1 MKQRTVNDKYIM
13 ITAKETCAVL
23 GKIFSVVSD
32 DSVLKTCIP
41 PTCNTGSILIA
52 MTIIPTPPIH
62 WRSPRQSRMPS
73 GIDLMSL
80 RIVDPVVVMP
90 DIDSK
95 IESVKL
101 ILRFAKKKGREPKIQ
116 IKTQDNVVIKNASWV
131 WILFS
136 AEFLVE
142 IKKVIPNPRVI
153 IELIINDCH
162 VSLRKARSNI
172 AGTSK
177 TKLKAINK
185 KPNTLSINLKLSM

>member
-1 MKQRTVNDKYIM
+1 M

-80 RIVDPVVVMP
+80 RIVDPGSGMTGVVTVVISNP
-90 DIDSK
+90 PFISTTGNYNYNEIVTGNRSATQGRVKDWDFDTKILKVSNVGIGTTAKGFVPGEILTGAASSTVYSVQSFTTDDIYDEYASNEE
-95 IESVKL
+95 IEAEADL
-101 ILRFAKKKGREPKIQ
+101 ILDF
-116 IKTQDNVVIKNASWV
+116 TQS
-131 WILFS
+131 
-136 AEFLVE
+136 
-142 IKKVIPNPRVI
+142 NPFG
-153 IELIINDCH
+153 
-162 VSLRKARSNI
+162 SY
-172 AGTSK
+172 
-177 TKLKAINK
+177 
-185 KPNTLSINLKLSM
+185 

>member
-1 MKQRTVNDKYIM
+1 M
-13 ITAKETCAVL
+13 L
-23 GKIFSVVSD
+23 
-32 DSVLKTCIP
+32 
-41 PTCNTGSILIA
+41 
-52 MTIIPTPPIH
+52 
-62 WRSPRQSRMPS
+62 
-73 GIDLMSL
+73 L

-90 DIDSK
+90 DMDSK

-142 IKKVIPNPRVI
+142 IKKVIPTPRVI

-162 VSLRKARSNI
+162 VSLLLAKSVNAGINNI
-172 AGTSK
+172 
-177 TKLKAINK
+177 KLNAINK
-185 KPNTLSINLKLSM
+185 

>member
-1 MKQRTVNDKYIM
+1 
-13 ITAKETCAVL
+13 
-23 GKIFSVVSD
+23 
-32 DSVLKTCIP
+32 
-41 PTCNTGSILIA
+41 
-52 MTIIPTPPIH
+52 
-62 WRSPRQSRMPS
+62 MPS

-95 IESVKL
+95 IEAVKL

-153 IELIINDCH
+153 IELITNDFH
-162 VSLRKARSNI
+162 VSLLNAKSRNTGI
-172 AGTSK
+172 NK

-185 KPNTLSINLKLSM
+185 YPNTLSINLKLSM

>member
-1 MKQRTVNDKYIM
+1 MKQRAVNDTYIM
-13 ITAKETCAVL
+13 ITSKETCAVL
-23 GKIFSVVSD
+23 GKILSVVSD
-32 DSVLKTCIP
+32 DSVLKTCMP
-41 PTCNTGSILIA
+41 PTCNTGSMLIA

-62 WRSPRQSRMPS
+62 WRSPLQSSIPS

-90 DIDSK
+90 DMDSK

-101 ILRFAKKKGREPKIQ
+101 ILRFAKKKGRLPNMQ

-153 IELIINDCH
+153 IELIINDCQD
-162 VSLRKARSNI
+162 SLLNAKSRNAGINNI
-172 AGTSK
+172 
-177 TKLKAINK
+177 KLNAINK
-185 KPNTLSINLKLSM
+185 

>member
-1 MKQRTVNDKYIM
+1 M
-13 ITAKETCAVL
+13 
-23 GKIFSVVSD
+23 
-32 DSVLKTCIP
+32 
-41 PTCNTGSILIA
+41 SI
-52 MTIIPTPPIH
+52 
-62 WRSPRQSRMPS
+62 
-73 GIDLMSL
+73 
-80 RIVDPVVVMP
+80 RIVDPVVVIP

-136 AEFLVE
+136 IEFLVD
-142 IKKVIPNPRVI
+142 IKKVVPNPNVI
-153 IELIINDCH
+153 IELIKNDCH

-185 KPNTLSINLKLSM
+185 YPNTLSINLKLSM